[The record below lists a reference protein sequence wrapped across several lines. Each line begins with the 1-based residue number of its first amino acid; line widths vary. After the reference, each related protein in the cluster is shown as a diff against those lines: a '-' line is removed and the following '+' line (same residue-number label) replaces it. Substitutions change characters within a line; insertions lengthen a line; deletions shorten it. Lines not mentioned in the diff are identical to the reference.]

1 MLSRIASNL
10 YWMAR
15 HFERAENFARILDV
29 TYRMS
34 LVPQESMSVNQKWV
48 APLLTTGLYRD
59 FAKKYADSTPRD
71 VLHFM
76 VLDQENPS
84 AICTTLQNAR
94 QNGRAVR
101 SAISSEMWEALNST
115 WLEIREVSEADLEN
129 DGITRFFD
137 RVKTCSHLFRGVTF
151 GTMLHDE
158 AFHFLRLGTYVE
170 RADNTARILD
180 AKYHVLL
187 PSAED
192 VGGAADYYQWGA
204 VLRSVSAFEAYRKIY
219 RDIVSPR
226 RVAELL
232 ILCDDMPRSMHTCV
246 NEIYELLKLVGGNAD
261 REPNRLAGD
270 LHARLHYGRIG
281 DIFKHGLHEYLTEFL
296 QRIAALGDEIN
307 REYLWPE
314 AEAQTPVTMSQSQ
327 GQRSTR
333 KRRKTRQR

>member
-15 HFERAENFARILDV
+15 HFERAENVARILDV

-34 LVPQESMSVNQKWV
+34 LVPHGAVSINQEWA
-48 APLLTTGLYRD
+48 APLLTTGLFQD
-59 FAKKYADSTPRD
+59 FSKKYDRTTPRD

-76 VLDQENPS
+76 VLDQDNSS

-101 SAISSEMWEALNST
+101 SAISSEMWEVLNSA
-115 WLEIREVSEADLEN
+115 WLEIRQVSEADLEN

-137 RVKTCSHLFRGVTF
+137 RVKTSSHLFRGVTF

-158 AFHFLRLGTYVE
+158 AFHFLRLGTYIE

-180 AKYHVLL
+180 TKYHVLL
-187 PSAED
+187 SSAKE

-232 ILCDDMPRSMHTCV
+232 ILREDMPRSMHTCV
-246 NEIYELLKLVGGNAD
+246 NEIYELLKLVGGNAT
-261 REPNRLAGD
+261 REPSRLAGD
-270 LHARLHYGRIG
+270 LHARLHYGRVD

-296 QRIAALGDEIN
+296 QRIAVLGDEIN

-314 AEAQTPVTMSQSQ
+314 ATVQTPENMSQRQ
-327 GQRSTR
+327 G
-333 KRRKTRQR
+333 